1 MHVLV
6 YGYKGWIGQ
15 QVCQLL
21 SEKGHTWIG
30 GQCRVDDVNSVKA
43 ELLLSG
49 NKVTHVFCVI
59 GRTHGPG
66 HNTIDYLEGDGK
78 LVDNVRD
85 NLFAPVMLAMLCREK
100 GIHMTY
106 IGTGCIFNSVNELG
120 DLVVGGRYGRG
131 YTENDFP
138 DFFGSS
144 YSIVKGFTDRI
155 MAGIDGCLNLRIRMP
170 ITGEVHE
177 RNFITKIVGY
187 KKICSI
193 DNSMTVLDALLP
205 IVIDMMDDFETGTYN
220 LVNPGVINHN
230 RILEM
235 YCNIVDNEFTWDNMN
250 LSEQD
255 SILAC
260 KRSNNKLD
268 TTKLEKYIIGKYGK
282 NVGEAMI
289 KELEISISV
298 RSALRQYN
306 MSKIKGAVRTVES
319 QLPYVSSRSEKNDVY
334 DNLRLGGAVLK
345 DVCAIGL
352 DDKAMQ
358 SIVPFTLNYKPTP
371 GGRKFYRT
379 PVPLHWD
386 NNPVHTVTNT
396 HDVKLCANKMIFA
409 NKVILVTGG
418 CGFIGSN
425 FINYM
430 LSKYKDIGLKIVNI
444 DALYYCASE
453 QNVLEWIR
461 NKGDMVYKFIKCNI
475 QQREF
480 VEYIFREEKPDY
492 VIHFAAQ
499 SHVDNSFNGDL
510 SMDYTMDNV
519 LGTHVIMECC
529 RRYINVGGG
538 NLVKIIHVST
548 DEVYGESMMGD
559 GVEKTEQS
567 LLCPTN
573 PYAATKAG
581 AEMIVSSYKHS
592 FGLPVII
599 SRGNNVYGPNQYPEK
614 LIPKWIGLLRDGKKL
629 TIAGKGEQLR
639 SFLWVDDVSRAFET
653 MLVQGTVGEVY
664 NIGSCE
670 EYSVMDVA
678 KIILELIH
686 GGGFDINKYVEYV
699 ADRPFNDMRYFINNS
714 KLCALGW
721 KPEMSFIQGLSL
733 LLFSPGVI

>member
-1 MHVLV
+1 MYVLV
-6 YGYKGWIGQ
+6 YGHKGWIGQ

-21 SEKGHTWIG
+21 SAKGHTWVG
-30 GQCRVDDVNSVKA
+30 GKSRVDDIDSVSN
-43 ELLLSG
+43 ELRDVHG
-49 NKVTHVFCVI
+49 ITHVFCVI

-66 HNTIDYLEGDGK
+66 HNTIDYLEGEGK
-78 LVDNVRD
+78 LVENIRD
-85 NLFAPVMLAMLCREK
+85 NLFAPVMLAMLCRDK

-106 IGTGCIFNSVNELG
+106 IGTGCIFNSIDTQGE
-120 DLVVGGRYGRG
+120 LVVGGMHGHG
-131 YTENDFP
+131 YTENDLP

-155 MAGIDGCLNLRIRMP
+155 MDRMPECLNLRIRMP
-170 ITGEVHE
+170 ITGCVND

-187 KKICSI
+187 QKICSV
-193 DNSMTVLDALLP
+193 DNSMTVLDDLLP
-205 IVIDMMDDFETGTYN
+205 IVIDMMDDLETGTYN
-220 LVNPGVINHN
+220 LVNPGIINHN
-230 RILEM
+230 QILEM
-235 YCNIVDNEFTWDNMN
+235 YKNIVDNGFSWQNMN
-250 LSEQD
+250 LAEQD
-255 SILAC
+255 GILAC

-268 TTKLEKYIIGKYGK
+268 TTQLENYIIGKYGD
-282 NVGEAMI
+282 EAGGNMI
-289 KELEISISV
+289 KQLEISNSV
-298 RSALRQYN
+298 KNALLRYN
-306 MSKIKGAVRTVES
+306 VSKIKNGVCSLV
-319 QLPYVSSRSEKNDVY
+319 KDVY
-334 DNLRLGGAVLK
+334 SNILGGGQSVVQAHQVAEGVVK
-345 DVCAIGL
+345 DDL
-352 DDKAMQ
+352 
-358 SIVPFTLNYKPTP
+358 F
-371 GGRKFYRT
+371 
-379 PVPLHWD
+379 
-386 NNPVHTVTNT
+386 
-396 HDVKLCANKMIFA
+396 FA

-430 LSKYKDIGLKIVNI
+430 LGKYKDMGLKIVNI

-461 NKGDMVYKFIKCNI
+461 NAGDTVYKFIKCNI

-499 SHVDNSFNGDL
+499 SHVDNSFNGAL
-510 SMDYTMDNV
+510 SMDYTLDNV
-519 LGTHVIMECC
+519 LGTHVMMECC
-529 RRYINVGGG
+529 RQYISGGG
-538 NLVKIIHVST
+538 KLVKIIHVST
-548 DEVYGESMMGD
+548 DEVYGESMLSD
-559 GVEKTEQS
+559 GVEKTEHS

-653 MLVQGTVGEVY
+653 MLVRGVIGEVY

-670 EYSVMDVA
+670 EYSVKDVA
-678 KIILELIH
+678 KIMLELIH
-686 GGGFDINKYVEYV
+686 GDDVNVDKYIEYM
-699 ADRPFNDMRYFINNS
+699 ADRPFNDMRYFISND

-721 KPEMSFIQGLSL
+721 KPEMSFKHGLSL
-733 LLFSPGVI
+733 LLFGHVVI